1 VDVVT
6 GGEHLP
12 QRPSWDCLACEQPW
26 PCDPAR
32 EHLTTEFRWMRFS
45 LSVYMAGQ
53 YSSAL
58 RDLGPTANIP
68 PDLHERFFAWTR
80 QP

>member
-1 VDVVT
+1 
-6 GGEHLP
+6 
-12 QRPSWDCLACEQPW
+12 
-26 PCDPAR
+26 
-32 EHLTTEFRWMRFS
+32 MRFS